1 MAEDEKRSRSPTSVP
16 SLLAGRSPS
25 PDERAAS
32 RILAAL
38 EGRAPDAEVK
48 HLAPKRRSRLPLA
61 LLLLLL
67 TGAAGAVLY
76 SVFDTPPL
84 PVVAES
90 APPAAQAAPP
100 AAVAPAPTA
109 RVAAADPG
117 MQPSSAA
124 VIEDHPLAQL
134 GRPTADEERM
144 PENPLS
150 ALAVT
155 AAPPPRAAVQAQAA
169 APKAAGPT
177 VQRAEHAGNGG
188 ARTNTPQTSPKAPPQ
203 AAPQRAKTPRNDS
216 DAALLAALMSYG
228 LPPASPPGTKVYK
241 NDGVFV
247 RELPGSPLAA
257 RLEQCR
263 KLGFLESEQCRLR
276 VCSGYWG
283 TAPECPNPQA
293 QVEP

>member
-1 MAEDEKRSRSPTSVP
+1 M
-16 SLLAGRSPS
+16 
-25 PDERAAS
+25 
-32 RILAAL
+32 
-38 EGRAPDAEVK
+38 PDAEVK

-67 TGAAGAVLY
+67 TGAAGAVFY
-76 SVFDTPPL
+76 SVFDTSPL

-90 APPAAQAAPP
+90 TPPAAPP
-100 AAVAPAPTA
+100 AQPVAAPAAPTAGA
-109 RVAAADPG
+109 RVAAADPDTP
-117 MQPSSAA
+117 PSSAA

-134 GRPTADEERM
+134 GLPNADEDRG

-155 AAPPPRAAVQAQAA
+155 ATPPQPRAALQAQAA

-177 VQRAEHAGNGG
+177 VPRA
-188 ARTNTPQTSPKAPPQ
+188 NTSQASPKAPPQ
-203 AAPQRAKTPRNDS
+203 GAPQRAKTPRNDS

>member
-1 MAEDEKRSRSPTSVP
+1 M
-16 SLLAGRSPS
+16 LAGRSPA
-25 PDERAAS
+25 PDERASS

-38 EGRAPDAEVK
+38 EGRVPDAEVK

-67 TGAAGAVLY
+67 AGAAGAVLY
-76 SVFDTPPL
+76 SVFDTQPL

-90 APPAAQAAPP
+90 TPQAAPP
-100 AAVAPAPTA
+100 TQLAAAAPVRPAPAASA
-109 RVAAADPG
+109 RMAAADADT
-117 MQPSSAA
+117 QPSSAA

-134 GRPTADEERM
+134 GLPNADEDRV

-150 ALAVT
+150 ALTVT
-155 AAPPPRAAVQAQAA
+155 AAPPESRAASQAQAS
-169 APKAAGPT
+169 APKAVGPT
-177 VQRAEHAGNGG
+177 VQRAEHAANGS
-188 ARTNTPQTSPKAPPQ
+188 ARASTPQTSPKAPPQ
-203 AAPQRAKTPRNDS
+203 AASQRAKTPRNDS

>member
-1 MAEDEKRSRSPTSVP
+1 MAEDEKRSRLPTSVP

-25 PDERAAS
+25 TDERAAP

-38 EGRAPDAEVK
+38 EGRVPDAEVK

-90 APPAAQAAPP
+90 GAPATQAQQPAAAAPAPAPAAVP
-100 AAVAPAPTA
+100 AAVARAGEAEAP
-109 RVAAADPG
+109 
-117 MQPSSAA
+117 PSSAA
-124 VIEDHPLAQL
+124 IIEDHPLAQL
-134 GRPTADEERM
+134 TRPDADEDRV

-155 AAPPPRAAVQAQAA
+155 ATPPQPHAALQAPAPAA
-169 APKAAGPT
+169 APKAGGPT
-177 VQRAEHAGNGG
+177 VQHAEHAANS
-188 ARTNTPQTSPKAPPQ
+188 ARA
-203 AAPQRAKTPRNDS
+203 AAPRAAPKGGKTPGNDS

-241 NDGVFV
+241 NDGVFI
-247 RELPGSPLAA
+247 RELPGSPLTA

-276 VCSGYWG
+276 VCAGYWG

-293 QVEP
+293 HVEP

>member
-1 MAEDEKRSRSPTSVP
+1 M
-16 SLLAGRSPS
+16 
-25 PDERAAS
+25 
-32 RILAAL
+32 
-38 EGRAPDAEVK
+38 PDAEVK

-76 SVFDTPPL
+76 SVFDAPAL

-90 APPAAQAAPP
+90 GAPAAQAQQP
-100 AAVAPAPTA
+100 AASAPAPVAVA
-109 RVAAADPG
+109 RAPEAEAPPSAAAI
-117 MQPSSAA
+117 
-124 VIEDHPLAQL
+124 IEDHPLAQL
-134 GRPTADEERM
+134 TRPDADADRV

-155 AAPPPRAAVQAQAA
+155 AAPPQPRAALQAQTQAPAPAA
-169 APKAAGPT
+169 APKAGGPAA
-177 VQRAEHAGNGG
+177 QHAEHAANS
-188 ARTNTPQTSPKAPPQ
+188 ARAAASR
-203 AAPQRAKTPRNDS
+203 AAPKGGKTPSNDS

-247 RELPGSPLAA
+247 RELPGSPLTA

-293 QVEP
+293 NVEP

>member
-1 MAEDEKRSRSPTSVP
+1 M
-16 SLLAGRSPS
+16 LAGRSPS
-25 PDERAAS
+25 SDERAAS

-38 EGRAPDAEVK
+38 EGRVPDAEVK

-61 LLLLLL
+61 LLLVLL
-67 TGAAGAVLY
+67 TGAAGAMLY

-90 APPAAQAAPP
+90 TPPAAQPPQP
-100 AAVAPAPTA
+100 AAVSPAPAASA
-109 RVAAADPG
+109 RVAAADADT
-117 MQPSSAA
+117 QPASAA

-134 GRPTADEERM
+134 GLPNADEDRV

-155 AAPPPRAAVQAQAA
+155 AAPPPRAALQAQAA
-169 APKAAGPT
+169 APKATGPT
-177 VQRAEHAGNGG
+177 VQRA
-188 ARTNTPQTSPKAPPQ
+188 NTSQAAPKAPPQ

>member
-1 MAEDEKRSRSPTSVP
+1 M
-16 SLLAGRSPS
+16 
-25 PDERAAS
+25 
-32 RILAAL
+32 
-38 EGRAPDAEVK
+38 PDAEVK
-48 HLAPKRRSRLPLA
+48 HLAPRRRSRLPLA

-67 TGAAGAVLY
+67 MGAGGAVLY

-90 APPAAQAAPP
+90 GAPAAQPAQPAAAPAS
-100 AAVAPAPTA
+100 AAIARTAEADAP
-109 RVAAADPG
+109 
-117 MQPSSAA
+117 PSSAA
-124 VIEDHPLAQL
+124 IIEDHPLAQL
-134 GRPTADEERM
+134 GRRSADEERV

-155 AAPPPRAAVQAQAA
+155 AALQQPRAALQAQAT

-177 VQRAEHAGNGG
+177 AQRAEHAANSGTRGSV
-188 ARTNTPQTSPKAPPQ
+188 PQATPQ
-203 AAPQRAKTPRNDS
+203 AAQQRAKPPRNDS

-241 NDGVFV
+241 NEGVFV
-247 RELPGSPLAA
+247 RELPGSPLTA

-293 QVEP
+293 HVEP

>member
-16 SLLAGRSPS
+16 SLLAGRSSSRNDEGAS
-25 PDERAAS
+25 P

-38 EGRAPDAEVK
+38 EGRVPDAEVK
-48 HLAPKRRSRLPLA
+48 HLTPKRRSRAP

-67 TGAAGAVLY
+67 LLIGAAGAGLHAL
-76 SVFDTPPL
+76 FDTP
-84 PVVAES
+84 S
-90 APPAAQAAPP
+90 APVMADSGVSPASAPAANAPAAAAP
-100 AAVAPAPTA
+100 AAVAASVPAA
-109 RVAAADPG
+109 GERDADA
-117 MQPSSAA
+117 QPSSAA
-124 VIEDHPLAQL
+124 IIEDHPLAQL
-134 GRPTADEERM
+134 TRPDEDDGRM

-155 AAPPPRAAVQAQAA
+155 AAPPPKVALSAPAAAA
-169 APKAAGPT
+169 APKDAGPT
-177 VQRAEHAGNGG
+177 VQRAAGGAHAGAG
-188 ARTNTPQTSPKAPPQ
+188 SSAPP
-203 AAPQRAKTPRNDS
+203 RAKAPRNDS

-241 NDGVFV
+241 TDGVFV
-247 RELPGSPLAA
+247 RELPGSPLDA

-276 VCSGYWG
+276 VCAGHWG

-293 QVEP
+293 NIEP

>member
-1 MAEDEKRSRSPTSVP
+1 MTEDEKRSRSPTSVP

-38 EGRAPDAEVK
+38 EGRVPDAEVK

-76 SVFDTPPL
+76 SVFDAPAL

-90 APPAAQAAPP
+90 GAPATQAQQP
-100 AAVAPAPTA
+100 AVAPASAPVAVA
-109 RVAAADPG
+109 RAPEAEAPPSAAAI
-117 MQPSSAA
+117 
-124 VIEDHPLAQL
+124 IEDHPLAQL
-134 GRPTADEERM
+134 TRPDADADRV

-155 AAPPPRAAVQAQAA
+155 ATPPQPRAALQAQAQAPAPAA
-169 APKAAGPT
+169 APKAGGPAA
-177 VQRAEHAGNGG
+177 QHAEHAANG
-188 ARTNTPQTSPKAPPQ
+188 ARA
-203 AAPQRAKTPRNDS
+203 AAPRAAPKGGKTPSNDS

-247 RELPGSPLAA
+247 RELPGSPLTA

-293 QVEP
+293 NVEP